1 MGDGMAQTH
10 VRPETL
16 EEHLIYWSIVGTWG
30 IWVMGGLY
38 ILAPALGWTLAA
50 IATARRLGLTKA
62 PHAIDRASLPIGS
75 AIWLLFMAFM
85 AVGLLIGHSD
95 YDLGSAQTIKSFV
108 GWMKGWALMAVFIYV
123 GATMRIRPSIVYRAT
138 GILGAQTVALAPIFV
153 LAAFAHLPRPLY
165 VSPLQAVGGPGPEF
179 FTVELYGIE
188 PETGG
193 PRWRFFAPWAPAA
206 AFVANIGF
214 VFALYEKSRL
224 WKAIGIVAT
233 LVVCILSQS
242 RLALIAIP
250 VVSLLTVV
258 LSGLSRSLIYSIGA
272 AASAALLP
280 FVDTL
285 ISLVDDAITRFK
297 NARASSSR
305 VRATLQ
311 SIAIHRWW
319 NEAPIWGHGI
329 VEKGPHLV
337 EYMPIGSHH
346 TWNGLLYVKGI
357 VGFLALAIPLA
368 WSFFEMVAKSQSD
381 RVARAALGVLIVLI
395 LYSFGE
401 NLEILVY
408 LFWPGV
414 VIIGIATRRRYITPY
429 HGYLGRYRPS

>member
-1 MGDGMAQTH
+1 MAQTH